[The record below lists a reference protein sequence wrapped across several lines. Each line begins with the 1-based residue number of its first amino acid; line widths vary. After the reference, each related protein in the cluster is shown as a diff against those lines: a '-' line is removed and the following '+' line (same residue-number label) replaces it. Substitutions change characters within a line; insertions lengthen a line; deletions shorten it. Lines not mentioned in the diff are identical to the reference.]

1 MCNLDAQGDD
11 AAAAAAAAGRPVFY
25 DETVA
30 DVTSP
35 VANWRPRPALP
46 PNAVPS
52 SVALMSIVAKLQSRQ
67 MAAIDWTR
75 YSNGIDELEE
85 LALAFLTQ
93 AIAAVGSMRHVIDAQ
108 RQLIGRF
115 VGILK
120 KSGALTED
128 AHGEWTV
135 DPEARID
142 PADFAARLHAEY
154 PVCEVHI
161 LWLERASRCRA
172 ALLCCVARSADGGSS
187 LLASCAHFL

>member
-120 KSGALTED
+120 KSGA
-128 AHGEWTV
+128 
-135 DPEARID
+135 
-142 PADFAARLHAEY
+142 
-154 PVCEVHI
+154 
-161 LWLERASRCRA
+161 WLM
-172 ALLCCVARSADGGSS
+172 
-187 LLASCAHFL
+187 